1 MNIRVYFDQGQGE
14 TTNLNKGKEVS
25 KEKKTDIENINKV
38 DNKNLATNLS
48 KNVKDPSTA
57 DLKPVV
63 ENKPV
68 VESKLPLDW
77 DFKKFET
84 ELIQK
89 PLTKDT
95 LASVMDNISNYNK
108 VTTNTPANKNGYAEV
123 LLNHL
128 IKNKNPDLL
137 SKYITALK
145 GDLTLLGSD
154 KVTQNANYSKLLPQ
168 IDKNKPEYKDLL
180 AVKFLINN
188 QTSEDLSKSIKENLN
203 QVIEQY
209 GAMLLTAIEWVVG
222 GKGKLA
228 EFCKKWKLEQYF
240 PTIEKFYE
248 TRYSLSVDQ
257 KAALQ
262 VPYDLQGQFVGGD
275 KIVDNVICDKEKIQN
290 YYSKDRLAIHKTEW
304 NNKDNFHLLD
314 PILVSRAIQDKDN
327 KLTEFSNLIIPGDK
341 KNGEQQYI
349 FNDAV
354 KLTLS
359 QEQAIVGHMVTDQ
372 SLWTNISKLNDE
384 LRWESVY
391 GKPNSNAA
399 EVKTLSDENDVAMAF
414 GACLMKGGKDL
425 KYVISETKNLP
436 NEADKRNKE
445 ESTVKQSEWKDLFVS
460 KKNYP
465 AAELMGNK
473 LDADHQSEKDRIVA
487 GMNKLFDKATHEDT
501 ISILNSDVSLTSE
514 SKTFIDSYL
523 SVYLN
528 TIIKDPKTKKEI
540 VPKAQWLLDKK
551 NSITKGFSLD
561 MDSDKI
567 VFSWKTADEKD
578 VSFDSTSIIELIS
591 TSVAK

>member
-1 MNIRVYFDQGQGE
+1 
-14 TTNLNKGKEVS
+14 
-25 KEKKTDIENINKV
+25 
-38 DNKNLATNLS
+38 
-48 KNVKDPSTA
+48 
-57 DLKPVV
+57 
-63 ENKPV
+63 
-68 VESKLPLDW
+68 
-77 DFKKFET
+77 
-84 ELIQK
+84 
-89 PLTKDT
+89 LTKDT

-275 KIVDNVICDKEKIQN
+275 KIVDNVTCDKEKIQN
-290 YYSKDRLAIHKTEW
+290 YYSKDRLAIHKTE
-304 NNKDNFHLLD
+304 
-314 PILVSRAIQDKDN
+314 
-327 KLTEFSNLIIPGDK
+327 
-341 KNGEQQYI
+341 
-349 FNDAV
+349 
-354 KLTLS
+354 
-359 QEQAIVGHMVTDQ
+359 
-372 SLWTNISKLNDE
+372 
-384 LRWESVY
+384 
-391 GKPNSNAA
+391 
-399 EVKTLSDENDVAMAF
+399 
-414 GACLMKGGKDL
+414 
-425 KYVISETKNLP
+425 
-436 NEADKRNKE
+436 
-445 ESTVKQSEWKDLFVS
+445 
-460 KKNYP
+460 
-465 AAELMGNK
+465 
-473 LDADHQSEKDRIVA
+473 
-487 GMNKLFDKATHEDT
+487 
-501 ISILNSDVSLTSE
+501 
-514 SKTFIDSYL
+514 
-523 SVYLN
+523 
-528 TIIKDPKTKKEI
+528 
-540 VPKAQWLLDKK
+540 
-551 NSITKGFSLD
+551 
-561 MDSDKI
+561 
-567 VFSWKTADEKD
+567 
-578 VSFDSTSIIELIS
+578 
-591 TSVAK
+591 